1 MEDFDVVDD
10 SHILEAER
18 MGISSK
24 NPDELKGLV
33 RAASIRVEKGEP
45 AIEKK

>member
-1 MEDFDVVDD
+1 
-10 SHILEAER
+10 

-33 RAASIRVEKGEP
+33 REASIRVENGEP
-45 AIEKK
+45 ALVKR